1 MIMKIVDG
9 SKYLEQV
16 KDLIVEYTQF
26 LNRDLSFQNL
36 EAELNDLKSKYT
48 GNHGRI
54 LVAVTDDNQVVGCVA
69 FYRHDQNRCEM
80 KRLYVRPQ
88 YRNQKIA
95 SSLVSNIIKEAKNC
109 GYQEMVLDTIKPLKA
124 AISLYQQFGF
134 QKTQPYYHNPMDDV
148 LYFKLS
154 LNGGE
159 NDGII

>member
-80 KRLYVRPQ
+80 IRLYVRPP
-88 YRNQKIA
+88 YRNQ
-95 SSLVSNIIKEAKNC
+95 
-109 GYQEMVLDTIKPLKA
+109 
-124 AISLYQQFGF
+124 
-134 QKTQPYYHNPMDDV
+134 
-148 LYFKLS
+148 
-154 LNGGE
+154 
-159 NDGII
+159 